1 MILGIVL
8 IVLSVAWLLH
18 ETDFLRIRLES
29 TEYQK
34 SNAPRL
40 NSKGIEDGLNSTVST
55 PYKPAEFIPL
65 DMPDFTG
72 NLKIICKRL

>member
-8 IVLSVAWLLH
+8 IVLSFAWLLY

-29 TEYQK
+29 TTYQK
-34 SNAPRL
+34 HQITLS
-40 NSKGIEDGLNSTVST
+40 NSKGMGTESDSVA
-55 PYKPAEFIPL
+55 PMKYKPVEFIPL
-65 DMPDFTG
+65 DMPDTTG